1 MRPGAAVLAVCTAA
15 FAWFAG
21 ARARPAV
28 RVRGTACSAASAIR
42 NAPLLDE
49 RLDRP
54 GHPFLMAQGPE
65 AAGQPAT
72 STQTGLVPVPPSS
85 KRDFDWQQM
94 QRWRVPAADHG
105 REIQFRNALWSRY
118 RVEILLIAAAL
129 CLQTG
134 LIAWLIIEHRRRQ
147 RAELQSRNA
156 MAELTRLDRRAGAG
170 ALSASIA
177 HEVSQPLA
185 AISART
191 GAALRWLRAE
201 KPDIERASA
210 ALEHVVAATRRAS
223 DVVDGVSAMFKKDA
237 TVRLPIDVNE
247 LVLTILSIG
256 RVELR
261 RSGVEVQTCLSE
273 RLPTVLGAR
282 AQLQQVVL
290 NLMMNAIEAMQPAR
304 VRVLKMSTAESKPGI
319 VRVSIQ
325 DSGTGV
331 PAEHRAR
338 LVEARLKTQSKG
350 KGVGRS

>member
-21 ARARPAV
+21 
-28 RVRGTACSAASAIR
+28 ACSAASAIR

-156 MAELTRLDRRAGAG
+156 MAELTRLDSHFAQF
-170 ALSASIA
+170 A
-177 HEVSQPLA
+177 H
-185 AISART
+185 T
-191 GAALRWLRAE
+191 LR
-201 KPDIERASA
+201 K
-210 ALEHVVAATRRAS
+210 
-223 DVVDGVSAMFKKDA
+223 
-237 TVRLPIDVNE
+237 NE
-247 LVLTILSIG
+247 
-256 RVELR
+256 
-261 RSGVEVQTCLSE
+261 
-273 RLPTVLGAR
+273 P
-282 AQLQQVVL
+282 
-290 NLMMNAIEAMQPAR
+290 
-304 VRVLKMSTAESKPGI
+304 
-319 VRVSIQ
+319 
-325 DSGTGV
+325 
-331 PAEHRAR
+331 
-338 LVEARLKTQSKG
+338 
-350 KGVGRS
+350 VGRTLEFMSQEVAREFNTIGAKANDVEISQLVVTCKAELEKIREQLSNIE